1 MMEADLADRVQ
12 HREQIG
18 FLPFF
23 WNESRSETKV
33 PQCKFLLYV
42 HSILALYRDVMHG
55 ISFLK
60 SSVHIIFF
68 CFYAERGDEGDS
80 NLLPGDHEVLS
91 GVFREEFGAANA
103 ENKAKYKEDL
113 SNSIEN
119 YLVSTE
125 AVTRDSDTE
134 VSNMRRGRFAY
145 LLYPIACF
153 FSLQENLALADIL
166 PYV

>member
-1 MMEADLADRVQ
+1 ML
-12 HREQIG
+12 
-18 FLPFF
+18 
-23 WNESRSETKV
+23 
-33 PQCKFLLYV
+33 
-42 HSILALYRDVMHG
+42 G
-55 ISFLK
+55 ICFLK
-60 SSVHIIFF
+60 SSVHVIFF
-68 CFYAERGDEGDS
+68 CFYAEQGDEGDS

-134 VSNMRRGRFAY
+134 VSNMRRGRSAY
-145 LLYPIACF
+145 ILYPLACF
-153 FSLQENLALADIL
+153 FSLQEKPGSCRYIALCLTTCCKNFTRIWSDFCTS
-166 PYV
+166 